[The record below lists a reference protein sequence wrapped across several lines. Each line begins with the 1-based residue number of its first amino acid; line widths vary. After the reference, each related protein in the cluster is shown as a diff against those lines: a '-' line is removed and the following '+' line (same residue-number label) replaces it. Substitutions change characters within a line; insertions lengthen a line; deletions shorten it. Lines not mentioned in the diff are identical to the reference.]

1 MAWTSYY
8 LPPTSKLWQGRSDT
22 PDRSAF
28 FKVIE
33 LLDLN
38 QPINHHLPSD
48 RNQHIQNAFAFL
60 GFSCDEGVKRNLGR
74 PGAIEGPAAIR
85 TALAKLPVHI
95 NNFICYDAGDITCTN
110 GNLEEAQ
117 AALAE
122 ATAMLLRNS
131 ITPIVLGG
139 GHELAWGH
147 YQGIHQAFPN
157 DDVSIVNFDAH
168 FDMRPIGSDGKGT
181 SGTPFSQ
188 ISNLLA
194 QEDRPFYYNCI
205 GVQATGN
212 TNALFDIAEEQHVN
226 FLMAED
232 VMQNDQK
239 KCEAFI
245 NRIIFYKKFIYL
257 SLCMDVFGAAFSP
270 GVSAPQALGITP
282 WQMLPYIKM
291 LAASGKIL
299 SYDIA
304 ELLPEKDIDDR
315 TAKLAATFIYEMIH
329 HHVSPY

>member
-157 DDVSIVNFDAH
+157 DD
-168 FDMRPIGSDGKGT
+168 
-181 SGTPFSQ
+181 
-188 ISNLLA
+188 
-194 QEDRPFYYNCI
+194 
-205 GVQATGN
+205 
-212 TNALFDIAEEQHVN
+212 
-226 FLMAED
+226 
-232 VMQNDQK
+232 
-239 KCEAFI
+239 
-245 NRIIFYKKFIYL
+245 
-257 SLCMDVFGAAFSP
+257 
-270 GVSAPQALGITP
+270 
-282 WQMLPYIKM
+282 
-291 LAASGKIL
+291 
-299 SYDIA
+299 
-304 ELLPEKDIDDR
+304 
-315 TAKLAATFIYEMIH
+315 
-329 HHVSPY
+329 